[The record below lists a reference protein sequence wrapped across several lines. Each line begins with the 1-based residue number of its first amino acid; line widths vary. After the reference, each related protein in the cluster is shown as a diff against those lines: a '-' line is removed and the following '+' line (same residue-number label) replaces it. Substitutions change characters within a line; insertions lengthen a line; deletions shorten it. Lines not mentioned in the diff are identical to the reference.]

1 MADSLEA
8 DIAATVRA
16 ALVEDVGDGDATA
29 ALIPEHT
36 TATATVVSREYAVL
50 CGRAWFDAV
59 YAALSARIR
68 IDWRLEDGQ
77 RLEPGSVLCELTGP
91 ARPML
96 TGERCALNLLQTLSG
111 TATAA
116 ARYVET
122 VSGTGVRILDTRKT
136 LPGLRRAQKY
146 AVRTGGG
153 ENHRMGLYDAILVK
167 ENHIIA
173 AGSLR
178 AAVEAALAH
187 ANGRPVEVEVEDLPQ
202 AREALQA
209 GAPRLLVDN
218 FTLEQLH
225 EAVALRNETA
235 PEATLEASGGVTLE
249 TVRAIAETGV
259 DFISVGS
266 ITKDLRAIDLS
277 MRFALD

>member
-1 MADSLEA
+1 MADSLES

-16 ALVEDVGDGDATA
+16 ALAEDVGDGDATA
-29 ALIPEHT
+29 ALIPENR

-59 YAALSARIR
+59 YAALSPQIR
-68 IDWRLEDGQ
+68 VSWNLDDGR
-77 RLEPGSVLCELTGP
+77 RLEPGSVLCALHGP
-91 ARPML
+91 ARALL

-178 AAVEAALAH
+178 AAVAAALAQ
-187 ANGRPVEVEVEDLPQ
+187 ADGRPVEVEVEDLAQ
-202 AREALQA
+202 AGEALEA
-209 GAPRLLVDN
+209 GAPRLLLDN
-218 FTLEQLH
+218 FALEQLH
-225 EAVALRNETA
+225 EAVTLRDRVA
-235 PEATLEASGGVTLE
+235 PGATLEASGGVNLE
-249 TVRAIAETGV
+249 TVRAIAETGI

-266 ITKDLRAIDLS
+266 ITKDLRATDLS